1 MLVQLKLQG
10 DCPLSRCCVI
20 GCPCRSPA
28 KLAHRPARCPQRREE
43 EKRREQHEGQR
54 MQRIRQRIE
63 AAGREGEAQQAA
75 ATAVPSDSDVE
86 EI

>member
-1 MLVQLKLQG
+1 
-10 DCPLSRCCVI
+10 
-20 GCPCRSPA
+20 
-28 KLAHRPARCPQRREE
+28 
-43 EKRREQHEGQR
+43 

-63 AAGREGEAQQAA
+63 AAGREGEAQQAE